1 MAYDQ
6 KNQAGRGPMM
16 KTGKGVPSVLLQQTP
31 ATDEK
36 KGTNKLNTEK
46 DPNLSQEQ
54 TNLISDGQLA
64 FSTWKKI
71 NEAGGTQNVDMKA
84 LQATQR
90 DKDSIFMV
98 KNKLKRF
105 DPGVSSGGGGVGSY
119 STGGASNVSNVL
131 PSDVEYKNSDTGKM
145 PQNSSAIPTYQENTF
160 IRNPKTGKVSIAEYS
175 KNSRSSNY

>member
-1 MAYDQ
+1 MPYDQ

-36 KGTNKLNTEK
+36 KGRNKLNTEK

-64 FSTWKKI
+64 FSTWKEIQEK
-71 NEAGGTQNVDMKA
+71 GGPQNVDMKA
-84 LQATQR
+84 LEAVQR
-90 DKDSIFMV
+90 GKDSTFMV
-98 KNKLKRF
+98 KNKLRRF
-105 DPGVSSGGGGVGSY
+105 NPGVSGSGVGAY
-119 STGGASNVSNVL
+119 STGGASNVSFVL
-131 PSDVEYKNSDTGKM
+131 PSDVEFKNSDTGKM

-160 IRNPKTGKVSIAEYS
+160 IRNKNTGKVSVAES
-175 KNSRSSNY
+175 NKNSRSSNY

>member
-36 KGTNKLNTEK
+36 EGTNKLSTK
-46 DPNLSQEQ
+46 RDPNLSQKQ
-54 TNLISDGQLA
+54 TDLISDGQLA
-64 FSTWKKI
+64 FSTWDNIQKK
-71 NEAGGTQNVDMKA
+71 GGPQNVDMKA
-84 LQATQR
+84 LQAVQR
-90 DKDSIFMV
+90 DKDSTFMV
-98 KNKLKRF
+98 SNKFKRF
-105 DPGVSSGGGGVGSY
+105 DPSVSSGGGVGSY
-119 STGGASNVSNVL
+119 STGGTSNVDSVL
-131 PSDVEYKNSDTGKM
+131 SSDKELKDSDTGKM

-160 IRNPKTGKVSIAEYS
+160 IRNPNTGKVSIAEYS

>member
-16 KTGKGVPSVLLQQTP
+16 KTGKGVPSALLQQTP
-31 ATDEK
+31 VTDEK
-36 KGTNKLNTEK
+36 EGRKKLNTEK

-54 TNLISDGQLA
+54 TDLISDRQLS
-64 FSTWKKI
+64 FSTWDKI
-71 NEAGGTQNVDMKA
+71 QKAGGPQNFDMKA
-84 LQATQR
+84 LEAVQR
-90 DKDSIFMV
+90 GKDSIFMV
-98 KNKLKRF
+98 NNKLKRF
-105 DPGVSSGGGGVGSY
+105 DPSVSSGGGVGSY
-119 STGGASNVSNVL
+119 STGGTSNVSNVL
-131 PSDVEYKNSDTGKM
+131 PSDKEFKDSDTGKM

>member
-1 MAYDQ
+1 
-6 KNQAGRGPMM
+6 MM

-36 KGTNKLNTEK
+36 KGRNKLNTEK

-64 FSTWKKI
+64 FSTWDKI
-71 NEAGGTQNVDMKA
+71 NKAGGTQNVDMKA
-84 LQATQR
+84 LQAVQR
-90 DKDSIFMV
+90 GKDSTFMV
-98 KNKLKRF
+98 KNKLRRF

-119 STGGASNVSNVL
+119 STGGASNVSFVL
-131 PSDVEYKNSDTGKM
+131 PSDVEFKNSDTGKM

-160 IRNPKTGKVSIAEYS
+160 IRNKNTGKVSVAEYN